1 MTSDDG
7 TWWEPPFRGTEA
19 EQVIGALDRQRAT
32 FRYKVDGLDA
42 AGLRATVGASTLTLG
57 SLLKHLAAMEDYTS
71 TVKLTG
77 DPIGEPWTG
86 WGWDGSNDWELT
98 SAADDSPADLYATYD
113 AAVGRARERLA
124 AFLDRGTLDQPI
136 HARTP
141 EGEPAL
147 LRRLLCDFLE
157 EYARH
162 TGHADLIR
170 EAVDGRVGEDPEPG
184 WHPVPAAGG
193 AA

>member
-1 MTSDDG
+1 MTDDDI
-7 TWWEPPFRGTEA
+7 WWEPPFRGTEA
-19 EQVIGALDRQRAT
+19 EQVVAALDRQRAT

-42 AGLRATVGASTLTLG
+42 PGLRSTVGASTLTLG
-57 SLLKHLAAMEDYTS
+57 ALLKHLAAMEDYTF

-86 WGWDGSNDWELT
+86 WGWDGSNDWEMT
-98 SAADDSPADLYATYD
+98 SAAEDDPADLYAVYD
-113 AAVGRARERLA
+113 GAVRRARERLA
-124 AFLDRGTLDQPI
+124 AFLVGDSLDQPI
-136 HARTP
+136 HAKGP
-141 EGEPAL
+141 DGEPAL

-162 TGHADLIR
+162 VGHADLIR

-184 WHPVPAAGG
+184 WRPVG

>member
-1 MTSDDG
+1 MTSDPEI
-7 TWWEPPFRGTEA
+7 WWEPPFRGTEA
-19 EQVIGALDRQRAT
+19 EQVVAALDRQRAT
-32 FRYKVDGLDA
+32 FRYKADGLDA
-42 AGLRATVGASTLTLG
+42 AGLRTTVGASALTLG
-57 SLLKHLAAMEDYTS
+57 ALLKHLAAMEDYTS

-77 DPIGEPWTG
+77 EPMGEPWAG
-86 WGWDGSNDWELT
+86 WGWDGSNDWEMT
-98 SAADDSPADLYATYD
+98 SAADDAPADLYATYD
-113 AAVGRARERLA
+113 GAVGRARDRLA
-124 AFLDRGTLDQPI
+124 AFLLDRGTLDQPI
-136 HARTP
+136 HARGP
-141 EGEPAL
+141 DGEPAL

-184 WHPVPAAGG
+184 WRPGG